1 MRFVENRALAW
12 VVLGACALGS
22 VFGLGGAAVAREE
35 RAIVRTFYS
44 GAEDR
49 GSDSAMNAYLD
60 RAGENSRIMASE
72 VELYLGAS
80 EDTRRMLESA
90 AIADDEGASIEE
102 RAAALREMKSLSD
115 ALYNAVYGAELTD
128 AQRVNFKS
136 AYDNFWGATRLMEKD
151 PYLEL
156 ARSYNEEYTDGLAG
170 LAGGLHGADE
180 LCESFN

>member
-12 VVLGACALGS
+12 IVLGACALGS
-22 VFGLGGAAVAREE
+22 VFGLGGAAVAREQK
-35 RAIVRTFYS
+35 AAVSCFYS

-49 GSDSAMNAYLD
+49 GSANSMNAYLN
-60 RAGENSRIMASE
+60 RAGENGRIMASE
-72 VELYLGAS
+72 AELHLGAS
-80 EDTRRMLESA
+80 EDAQSMRDFA
-90 AIADDEGASIEE
+90 ATVDDADAPIQE

-115 ALYNAVYGAELTD
+115 ALYNAVYGANLTD
-128 AQRVNFKS
+128 ADRVNFKS
-136 AYDNFWGATRLMEKD
+136 AYDNFWGASRLMEKD

-156 ARSYNEEYTDGLAG
+156 AHAYNGEYGDGLAA